1 MLQGFRE
8 GAGRW
13 IAIAVLG
20 LIAISFIFWGIDF
33 TTLGT
38 TFAAKVN
45 GREISLIDFE
55 REVQNQQNQYQELY
69 RTELTDELRRE
80 LRRDVLERLIRQ
92 QALLDRI
99 RTSGYQI
106 SDDRLTAFIRTIPV
120 FQVGGEFSIDLY
132 RSQLLNQG
140 LSPDGFES
148 LQREQLELLELQQGI
163 LNSSFYM
170 PNEFRRY
177 LEVFNQR
184 REIAYALF
192 EVDTL
197 SEGVLVGEADIE
209 AHYALNED
217 LYLSEES
224 VDLQYIEVLGSAIAE
239 GVEYSTEILEAYYE
253 EEKYRFQTEEQR
265 KARHI
270 LFANGDD
277 AELEIRAQAALVRI
291 EAGEDF
297 LELAD
302 EFSDDVG
309 TNNQGGDLG
318 WLGEGAL
325 EGPFEDTLFAMEVG
339 DIQGPIK
346 TDFGYHIIRLDD
358 IVLGN
363 VQPFEAAKE
372 ELAVDYQNR
381 EAEELFYGLATELA
395 DLSFAAFDE
404 LETVSTQMDLPL
416 KEISNFKRSEN
427 ASVFP
432 FNEAVLQAAFSREVL
447 EFGENSVLVELDD
460 NHVLILRVNAHYP
473 SAQQPYEEVRAEIAE
488 ELARIQAEAE
498 AFERVTSLTILL
510 REGGEGQAFT
520 EEQNGSWRE
529 AVWVERTTTEIPTE
543 ILAASFRLEKPR
555 GARIFEHVA
564 MANGDQALL
573 VLSAVEVGQ
582 PESVPREQR
591 DQRLAQVAQQT
602 GMYEFSGY
610 AGELRETATVR
621 IPEEIFDPAFYSPLG
636 GF

>member
-184 REIAYALF
+184 REITYALF
-192 EVDTL
+192 EVDSL
-197 SEGVLVGEADIE
+197 LGKVLVNEADIE
-209 AHYALNED
+209 AYYSLNEN
-217 LYLSEES
+217 LYLGE
-224 VDLQYIEVLGSAIAE
+224 
-239 GVEYSTEILEAYYE
+239 
-253 EEKYRFQTEEQR
+253 FQ
-265 KARHI
+265 
-270 LFANGDD
+270 L
-277 AELEIRAQAALVRI
+277 
-291 EAGEDF
+291 DF
-297 LELAD
+297 
-302 EFSDDVG
+302 
-309 TNNQGGDLG
+309 
-318 WLGEGAL
+318 
-325 EGPFEDTLFAMEVG
+325 
-339 DIQGPIK
+339 
-346 TDFGYHIIRLDD
+346 
-358 IVLGN
+358 
-363 VQPFEAAKE
+363 
-372 ELAVDYQNR
+372 
-381 EAEELFYGLATELA
+381 
-395 DLSFAAFDE
+395 
-404 LETVSTQMDLPL
+404 
-416 KEISNFKRSEN
+416 RS
-427 ASVFP
+427 
-432 FNEAVLQAAFSREVL
+432 
-447 EFGENSVLVELDD
+447 
-460 NHVLILRVNAHYP
+460 
-473 SAQQPYEEVRAEIAE
+473 
-488 ELARIQAEAE
+488 
-498 AFERVTSLTILL
+498 
-510 REGGEGQAFT
+510 
-520 EEQNGSWRE
+520 
-529 AVWVERTTTEIPTE
+529 PT
-543 ILAASFRLEKPR
+543 K
-555 GARIFEHVA
+555 
-564 MANGDQALL
+564 
-573 VLSAVEVGQ
+573 
-582 PESVPREQR
+582 
-591 DQRLAQVAQQT
+591 
-602 GMYEFSGY
+602 
-610 AGELRETATVR
+610 
-621 IPEEIFDPAFYSPLG
+621 
-636 GF
+636 